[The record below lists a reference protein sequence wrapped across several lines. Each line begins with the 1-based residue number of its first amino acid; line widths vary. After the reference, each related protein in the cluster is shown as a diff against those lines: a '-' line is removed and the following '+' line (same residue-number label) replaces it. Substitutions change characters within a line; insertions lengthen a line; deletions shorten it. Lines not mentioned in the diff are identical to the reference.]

1 MLGNPGLTRLGEV
14 EAICLTASCHERSAW
29 QLRRKLRVPVY
40 GPEGGVDFEESPDHW
55 YQADSLLPG
64 GLQAVHAPGPTEA
77 HYAFYLN
84 RHGGVVFCAETDVV
98 RRGVAESGDLEKL
111 TVEKIMSFPMASI
124 ESIRSVQDAHDMM
137 ADLGIRHLVVRE
149 AGKVVGV
156 LSARDLLVYFKSV
169 SEPKI
174 AQD

>member
-1 MLGNPGLTRLGEV
+1 MSTITAVMTKKLQSIPV
-14 EAICLTASCHERSAW
+14 EQSVAEAA
-29 QLRRKLRVPVY
+29 RRMRDDRI
-40 GPEGGVDFEESPDHW
+40 G
-55 YQADSLLPG
+55 SLLVEQTG
-64 GLQAVHAPGPTEA
+64 EYVGIVT
-77 HYAFYLN
+77 
-84 RHGGVVFCAETDVV
+84 ETDVV
-98 RRGVAESGDLEKL
+98 RKGVAESRDLEKL